1 MAKNNGKFTLFL
13 MLCMLIFAIC
23 FIVGMDKCE
32 YAAKQV
38 NFTDKHNMSTAIQTV
53 RDREQNTSKSVKAN
67 GGKIELLCLMYHNIV
82 GNNQK
87 QGDYEVRV
95 NMLEQDFAEIKKL
108 GYTCVNRK
116 KLLEVVDN
124 NKSGKYAM
132 ITFDD
137 GFYGVYK
144 YVPKLLEKYDM
155 SCIVSVVG
163 EFMDRQ
169 DKIEYKT
176 RCSYMNTN
184 EVKELAR
191 NPRVEIAQHS
201 YDYHHI
207 KNGRK
212 GVKIKNGETSDK
224 YIQTFKSDTQ
234 KLTDKLKSIGVKTK
248 TYCYPYG
255 EYCKESESVLKNL
268 KYQMTMTC
276 NEHLNYVKGRESL
289 YLLGRLNRS
298 ANCQNINN
306 LIAKACNK
314 K

>member
-1 MAKNNGKFTLFL
+1 MF
-13 MLCMLIFAIC
+13 
-23 FIVGMDKCE
+23 
-32 YAAKQV
+32 
-38 NFTDKHNMSTAIQTV
+38 
-53 RDREQNTSKSVKAN
+53 EQNIK
-67 GGKIELLCLMYHNIV
+67 
-82 GNNQK
+82 
-87 QGDYEVRV
+87 
-95 NMLEQDFAEIKKL
+95 EIKKL

-124 NKSGKYAM
+124 KKYGKYAM

-163 EFMDRQ
+163 EFMDKQ

-184 EVKELAR
+184 EVKELAK

-212 GVKIKNGETSDK
+212 GVKIKIHRLD
-224 YIQTFKSDTQ
+224 I
-234 KLTDKLKSIGVKTK
+234 
-248 TYCYPYG
+248 PYD
-255 EYCKESESVLKNL
+255 Y
-268 KYQMTMTC
+268 T
-276 NEHLNYVKGRESL
+276 
-289 YLLGRLNRS
+289 LNRE
-298 ANCQNINN
+298 ARTGGFIMENIKTSGHI
-306 LIAKACNK
+306 LHH
-314 K
+314 